1 MNAGLKGLVFDA
13 MMEPSNNKVNEVRK
27 TKRAADSD
35 AHTDAKQRK
44 LLEPEAS
51 PTNHSL
57 GGAAAEAANPPDR
70 FSLVRR
76 LSNHDRTGDAQ
87 GLFNIDFAVKEGE
100 SLRLQGDIDR
110 ELSEIWRT
118 TKAGEISET
127 TRETVGAKYD
137 VLSSDRFNIRKE
149 RQTRS
154 QGSMSLPVARISLW
168 CWTAF

>member
-1 MNAGLKGLVFDA
+1 MGVCRDCVAGREYNVEGTLQPCNTQLLECVVCPGVAQEEIVNVGLKGLVFDA

-76 LSNHDRTGDAQ
+76 LSNHNRTGDAQ
-87 GLFNIDFAVKEGE
+87 GLFNVE
-100 SLRLQGDIDR
+100 SQRLR
-110 ELSEIWRT
+110 S
-118 TKAGEISET
+118 
-127 TRETVGAKYD
+127 
-137 VLSSDRFNIRKE
+137 
-149 RQTRS
+149 
-154 QGSMSLPVARISLW
+154 
-168 CWTAF
+168 